1 MKKARF
7 RHVKQGKVAPNQ
19 NKKEQSF
26 SLASRKDYF
35 KALLTD
41 SFMLWMPVVYIV
53 IYFVFGSREG
63 FGAHKLL
70 GWLYILIP
78 LTIIEA
84 LFLYIASQ
92 TPGMKAYNLKL
103 IWQKTRQK
111 PPLSIIIAR
120 QILAK
125 FCFFTFA
132 WLFIFFNKNGKTL
145 PDILLNTAFIYDEE
159 K

>member
-1 MKKARF
+1 MKKRRF
-7 RHVKQGKVAPNQ
+7 RYVKQGKATLNQ
-19 NKKEQSF
+19 PKKEQSNI
-26 SLASRKDYF
+26 LASRKDYL

-41 SFMLWMPVVYIV
+41 SFMLWMPVVYLV

-63 FGAHKLL
+63 FGSHKLL

-78 LTIIEA
+78 LTIIEV
-84 LFLYIASQ
+84 LFLYKAGQ

-103 IWQKTRQK
+103 IWQKTKQK

-125 FCFFTFA
+125 LCFFTFA
-132 WLFIFFNKNGKTL
+132 WLFIFFNKDGKTL
-145 PDILLNTAFIYDEE
+145 PDFILDTAFIYDEE